1 MVWVRA
7 TLLLILAVGLAAGPA
22 AAQNPP
28 PPQPATAPA
37 EVDDLIRQA
46 GSAAVDPA
54 QRDVLL
60 AQAVRQMQ
68 DQLHDALAHPA
79 ASPADVLGRLNLE
92 VKIAE
97 TEALLR
103 GGPYATRLLHL
114 EGDAAD
120 RQHLA
125 ELAAGAMKRLKDV
138 SAEIDG
144 KLVVWRGDYRNLV
157 TAVPALE
164 SLQTAVAYKTAW
176 AALYRGLAM
185 EDGPERN
192 ALLDEA
198 VALAQ
203 PFTEVS
209 AEGADNVARPWSL
222 LLVGIAYRERG
233 AHGRAAAALQEAAAF
248 PSADL
253 RAEVRFQ
260 TIRNLIEHGLQLWQA
275 GQAEAARQQWKAAEA
290 ALQAAEPLTD
300 ELGKALLAHSL
311 YQATA
316 QAAESPEARQEQGRK
331 AQEALMSFVKAH
343 PQAAVQSDFL
353 EIVAAKYRSV
363 QDRGT
368 LGPVV
373 LLALAVTARPG
384 ASSAPAASDGQAMIM
399 LHRVIAGGDEASAAL
414 RPAAM
419 WHLATMEVAC
429 GERRQAAELFAELAR
444 KYGDSFLARPAAL
457 NAVICYSDLLHA
469 EGQGAGPNIDSST
482 AAKVHEGF
490 RAALEMLLSRWG
502 KQADVA
508 GWNLDLG
515 WQYEAMAQA
524 AAGDAA
530 RKLEDQAL
538 AAYQAVPASDPR
550 HVQAVC
556 RAMNIQ
562 ARRVLE
568 GSGDDPARAK
578 QAAAMVEALHRCAAE
593 AASAGA
599 GRETADVGA
608 WADLT
613 AAKLLADVLG
623 RRDEAMALL
632 ADLPARW
639 PGSNFLGQA
648 VEFQAAKLLEAGQP
662 AQAVAAVESLGKD
675 HPDQAQALGRR
686 ILEEMYRRGGAAS
699 APSSAGPPPW
709 AAARLRLAEYL
720 YRRCGTP
727 AGGENAAF
735 RYAYAQALLDAGKA
749 SEAAEL
755 LLACRKQ
762 AEEAADRQRGQIDSE
777 VKAKLAAVEAARGDV
792 AKLRA
797 MAAALLAEMDAAGLK
812 PHASRGGWA
821 VGGAL
826 AALDGAVAPDQQQ
839 HLVDQLAAALSQGYH
854 QLGEARKQAVA
865 APGDILLDLARA
877 YSDMGRFE
885 EAAQLY
891 GRLAEGLDTRR
902 DPAAYWAAEL
912 GYCRSILAAR
922 RQDKRAMKSLVVR
935 IAQLKQQDP
944 SLGNLAGQFEDIE
957 AQAAQAGE

>member
-1 MVWVRA
+1 VLVFV
-7 TLLLILAVGLAAGPA
+7 LGLAAGPA
-22 AAQNPP
+22 AAQEPP
-28 PPQPATAPA
+28 RQEPAAQT

-46 GSAAVDPA
+46 ASPTVDPA

-60 AQAVRQMQ
+60 AQAVQQMQ
-68 DQLHDALAHPA
+68 DQLRDALTHA
-79 ASPADVLGRLNLE
+79 APQPADVLGRLNLE
-92 VKIAE
+92 VKLAE

-114 EGDAAD
+114 EGSATD
-120 RQHLA
+120 RQRLA
-125 ELAAGAMKRLKDV
+125 ELTAAALKRLKDV
-138 SAEIDG
+138 SREIDG
-144 KLVVWRGDYRNLV
+144 KLVVWRGEYRNLV

-164 SLQTAVAYKTAW
+164 NLQTAVAYKTAW
-176 AALYRGLAM
+176 AALYRGLAI

-203 PFTEVS
+203 PFTEAPS
-209 AEGADNVARPWSL
+209 EGQSDVTRPWSL

-233 AHGRAAAALQEAAAF
+233 QHERAAASLQAAAGF
-248 PSADL
+248 PSPDL

-260 TIRNLIEHGLQLWQA
+260 IIRNLIEHGLQLSRA
-275 GQAEAARQQWKAAEA
+275 GQTEAARMQWKAAEK
-290 ALQAAEPLTD
+290 ALGETEPLTD

-311 YQATA
+311 YQAMA
-316 QAAESPEARQEQGRK
+316 QAADTTEARQEQEQK
-331 AQEALMSFVKAH
+331 AQAALASFVTAH
-343 PQAAVQSDFL
+343 PQAAVQADFL

-363 QDRGT
+363 QDRST

-373 LLALAVTARPG
+373 LLALAAAGRPG
-384 ASSAPAASDGQAMIM
+384 PSSAPAAGDGEAMAM
-399 LHRVIAGGDEASAAL
+399 LRRVSAGSDEASLAL

-419 WHLATMEVAC
+419 WHLATMEVAR
-429 GERRQAAELFAELAR
+429 GDRRQAAELFAELAR
-444 KYGDSFLARPAAL
+444 RYADSFLARPAAL
-457 NAVICYSDLLHA
+457 NAVICYSDLLRA
-469 EGQGAGPNIDSST
+469 EGQGVGQKLDAAAS
-482 AAKVHEGF
+482 AKVREGF

-508 GWNLDLG
+508 GWNLELG

-524 AAGDAA
+524 AAPDAA
-530 RKLEDQAL
+530 GAL
-538 AAYQAVPASDPR
+538 LDKAQAAYQAVPASDPR

-556 RAMNIQ
+556 RALNIQ

-568 GSGDDPARAK
+568 GSGDDPARLK
-578 QAAAMVEALHRCAAE
+578 QAAAMVEALRHCAAE
-593 AASAGA
+593 AKAAG
-599 GRETADVGA
+599 GGKDLADVGA

-632 ADLPARW
+632 AELPARW
-639 PGSNFLGQA
+639 PGSSFLPQA
-648 VEFQAAKLLEAGQP
+648 VEFQAAKLLEGGQ
-662 AQAVAAVESLGKD
+662 ADQAVAAVETLGKD
-675 HPDQAQALGRR
+675 HPEQAQRLGRQL
-686 ILEEMYRRGGAAS
+686 LEEMYRHGGATS
-699 APSSAGPPPW
+699 APSATGPAQPW
-709 AAARLRLAEYL
+709 PAARLRLAEYL
-720 YRRCGTP
+720 YRRCGTA

-735 RYAYAQALLDAGKA
+735 RYAYAQALLDAGKT
-749 SEAAEL
+749 SEAVEL

-762 AEEAADRQRGQIDSE
+762 AEEAADRQRSEIDAE
-777 VKAKLAAVEAARGDV
+777 VKAKLAAVEAAAGDV
-792 AKLRA
+792 ARLRA
-797 MAAALLAEMDAAGLK
+797 MAAELLAEMDAAGLK

-821 VGGAL
+821 IRGAL

-839 HLVDQLAAALSQGYH
+839 RLVDQLASALAQGYR
-854 QLGEARKQAVA
+854 QLGEARKQALA

-877 YSDMGRFE
+877 YGDMGRFE

-891 GRLAEGLDTRR
+891 GRLVEGLDAQR
-902 DPAAYWAAEL
+902 DPAAYWTAEL

-944 SLGNLAGQFEDIE
+944 ALGNLAEQFGDIE
-957 AQAAQAGE
+957 AQAAQAGD